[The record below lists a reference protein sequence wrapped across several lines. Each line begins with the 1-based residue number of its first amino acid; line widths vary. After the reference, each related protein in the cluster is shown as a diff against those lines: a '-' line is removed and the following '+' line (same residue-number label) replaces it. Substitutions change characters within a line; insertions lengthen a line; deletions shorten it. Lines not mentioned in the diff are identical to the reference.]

1 MSDEFNIIEFDD
13 CERSKWINDIITYR
27 NILDYN
33 EQGDFYITILFSES
47 IDINE
52 LRPMHIVSL
61 ACLIEYN
68 HSLNYLVLIKS
79 DNKEIE
85 DFFYKKLRF
94 REYFQGGQ
102 EYIESEDDKILNLW
116 QVLDTWA
123 LSYSIK
129 ITDYL
134 NQKYF
139 IDHDMTNLK
148 VPLDELY
155 ANIADHSESNGIAFS
170 YISYN
175 PESDKIQIAVCDFG
189 LGIPYTLRRS
199 DSIYNNDNEALR
211 ASIEKGVSA
220 KTNERNRGFGLNTIV
235 SSLSDQDRLVIVSN
249 KAILNCA
256 NGINNITTEII
267 DIEFPGTLIY
277 FEISTNSF
285 PLKDFVDY
293 DMELG

>member
-1 MSDEFNIIEFDD
+1 MEFEVFNLTSCQREFWIKEII
-13 CERSKWINDIITYR
+13 SYR
-27 NILDYN
+27 YKLLPNLSEK
-33 EQGDFYITILFSES
+33 EQHITINLSENIN
-47 IDINE
+47 IDEIK
-52 LRPMHIVSL
+52 PMHIVLL
-61 ACLIEYN
+61 ACLIEYI

-79 DNKEIE
+79 NNNDIE
-85 DFFYKKLRF
+85 DLFYKKLKIRD
-94 REYFQGGQ
+94 YFQGGQ

-116 QVLDTWA
+116 KVLDTWA
-123 LSYSIK
+123 LSYSIRV
-129 ITDYL
+129 TDYL

-139 IDHDMTNLK
+139 INHDMTNLK

-155 ANIADHSESNGIAFS
+155 ANIADHSESKGIAFS

-220 KTNERNRGFGLNTIV
+220 KTNERNRGFGLNTMV